1 MPQHVETA
9 RVRTLLSGM
18 MLPPRLMPLVPLTM
32 PLVGLA
38 MRTPIKRAA
47 NALIARM
54 PEGPSESDRRA
65 SRFVIV
71 AEARAG
77 SRVRRGTVSGPDVY
91 GLTARTTVEGALLVA
106 DPSFDRSG
114 ALAPAQ
120 AFDPASFLD
129 SLADFGVDYEVEPLP
144 EPVAAAR

>member
-1 MPQHVETA
+1 
-9 RVRTLLSGM
+9 
-18 MLPPRLMPLVPLTM
+18 M

-47 NALIARM
+47 NAVIARM
-54 PEGPSESDRRA
+54 PEGPSESDRHA
-65 SRFVIV
+65 SRFLIV
-71 AEARAG
+71 AEARSG
-77 SRVRRGTVSGPDVY
+77 SRVRRGTVSGPDIY
-91 GLTARTTVEGALLVA
+91 GFTARTIVEGALLAA
-106 DPSFDRSG
+106 DPAFDRSG